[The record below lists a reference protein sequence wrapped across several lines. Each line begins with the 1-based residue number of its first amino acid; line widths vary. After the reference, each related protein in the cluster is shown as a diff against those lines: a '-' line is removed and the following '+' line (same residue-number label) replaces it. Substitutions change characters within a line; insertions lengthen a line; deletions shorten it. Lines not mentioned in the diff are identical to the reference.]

1 MDLFS
6 AFSSKENLKQA
17 FLYLKDEANE
27 SSLPLDPMWRPAISA
42 VAKLGDDFFEA
53 LEAYLRQN
61 KYHPDKADYV
71 YNPKDNA
78 GVRPICVFSVVDRI
92 VYQALLNPLIL
103 GNTIDGKLFNICFCN
118 RILGEDK
125 YLKPYKGQWV
135 DFCDAQIKAFKKGLV
150 WRFEFDIHTYYENI
164 HIDALVK
171 TLKEKFQIRDERL
184 LTILESQLKQWSE
197 KPTMCGLPQGANASN
212 VLANAYLH
220 PFDTLLDDLKGRDH
234 FEYFRYND
242 DTVIMAES
250 VAKINSIIEKAVL
263 FLRTYNLNL
272 NEKSKLVK
280 LGNTKSIEEVK
291 FHNPY
296 GHLNETS
303 RQKLEELAKKI
314 PTILR
319 NLKSGKE
326 VKKTDVSNLK
336 YYLKAGAGMGDQAI
350 FEALIA
356 LIPNKPSLIFEI
368 GKYFGFYF
376 SNEDKEFY
384 LENKELIHAK
394 YESVWEMY
402 RNKSLTTWTRFWLLK
417 VLSIP
422 ILAREH
428 SGFQEELDRIVAD
441 SNEQILRPL
450 AFFYKAYMRDMIR
463 WDRAIKNESIDS
475 IDAGFTLDDI
485 KRQINNSKTGTEKA
499 IYYYFVFYL
508 KDTEEEGVIRGL
520 VYDALASESPDVQ
533 VMGIFLIK
541 KLYRKSLPEIME
553 ERSSRGLV
561 DAPGVI
567 EIQEKDTLRISLEG
581 RSLGE
586 LSRIYFKLPATEK
599 ASPEQKTDELLTDE
613 GKIALDKLSQ
623 FFGMTPP
630 KVEIVGKAQEDLAAI
645 AAHLKKN
652 ESILSVSKNKLK
664 STVGNKNENEE
675 RKNIVRLIAKHQDDG
690 DYFYKD
696 KRIVVNRK
704 TLYYDVFDILFSY
717 SDQDGFLSYEQI
729 ESNLVKRKYSR
740 AGDDEKRN
748 KRIQNAILNEQ
759 QGFFKRAKIG
769 TSELKNKIPDG
780 TPLVDVSRGNG
791 LKFNN
796 PILQ

>member
-17 FLYLKDEANE
+17 FLYLKDEAGE

-42 VAKLGDDFFEA
+42 VTQLGDDFFEA
-53 LEAYLRQN
+53 LETYLRQD
-61 KYHPDKADYV
+61 KYHPDEADYV

-103 GNTIDGKLFNICFCN
+103 GDTIDGKLFNSCFCN

-135 DFCDAQIKAFKKGLV
+135 NFCDAQIDAFKKGLV

-164 HIDALVK
+164 HIDTLIE
-171 TLKEKFQIRDERL
+171 TLKEKFQIHDERL
-184 LTILESQLKQWSE
+184 LAILKSQLKRWSE
-197 KPTMCGLPQGANASN
+197 KPTMCGLPQGSNASN
-212 VLANAYLH
+212 VLANAYLN
-220 PFDTLLDDLKGRDH
+220 PFDVLLDDLKGKDN

-250 VAKINSIIEKAVL
+250 ADKINSIIEKAVL
-263 FLRTYNLNL
+263 LLRKYNLNL
-272 NEKSKLVK
+272 NEKSKLEK
-280 LGNTKSIEEVK
+280 LGNTKSIEELK
-291 FHNPY
+291 FNNPY

-303 RQKLEELAKKI
+303 RQKLEEISKKI
-314 PTILR
+314 PAILR
-319 NLKSGKE
+319 NLISGKD
-326 VKKTDVSNLK
+326 VKKTDVSKLK
-336 YYLKAGAGMGDQAI
+336 YYLKADAGMGDQAI
-350 FEALIA
+350 FDDFIA

-376 SNEDKEFY
+376 SNEDKDFY
-384 LENKELIHAK
+384 LANEQLIHAK
-394 YESVWEMY
+394 YESIWKMY
-402 RNKSLTTWTRFWLLK
+402 HNKSLTAWTRFWLLK
-417 VLSIP
+417 VLSTP
-422 ILAREH
+422 TFAREH
-428 SGFQEELDRIVAD
+428 EGFQDELDRIVAD
-441 SNEQILRPL
+441 PDAHLLRPL
-450 AFFYKAYMRDMIR
+450 AFFYKAYMRDMVR
-463 WDRAIKNESIDS
+463 RERVMKKESMDY

-485 KRQINNSKTGTEKA
+485 KRQIRNSKTGTEQA

-508 KDTEEEGVIRGL
+508 KDTEEDGVIRGL
-520 VYDALASESPDVQ
+520 VYDALESESPEVQ

-541 KLYRKSLPEIME
+541 RLYRKSVPEIME

-561 DAPGVI
+561 DAPGVV

-586 LSRIYFKLPATEK
+586 LSRIYFKLPASEK
-599 ASPEQKTDELLTDE
+599 TSLGQKTDELITAD
-613 GKIALDKLSQ
+613 GKIAQDKLAQ
-623 FFGMTPP
+623 FLGMATL
-630 KVEIVGKAQEDLAAI
+630 KVEIVGKVQEDIAAI
-645 AAHLKKN
+645 AAHHKKN
-652 ESILSVSKNKLK
+652 ESILSVGKNKLK
-664 STVGNKNENEE
+664 STVGNKNEYEE

-740 AGDDEKRN
+740 AEDDEKRN

-769 TSELKNKIPDG
+769 TSEMKNEIPDG

-796 PILQ
+796 PVLK